1 MAHNNK
7 RIEGSF
13 SQGWPFA
20 AFITALAFGSF
31 ALAGFIHKKTFHS
44 PNDVSAPYRK
54 GEEHGAAKPGE
65 KGAEKGAEASKGGEG
80 R

>member
-1 MAHNNK
+1 MAHNGK

-31 ALAGFIHKKTFHS
+31 AMAGYIHKRTFRS

-54 GEEHGAAKPGE
+54 GEEHGAKPGE
-65 KGAEKGAEASKGGEG
+65 KGEGKDTGAVKTTH
-80 R
+80 

>member
-1 MAHNNK
+1 MAHNGK

-13 SQGWPFA
+13 SQGWRFA

-31 ALAGFIHKKTFHS
+31 AMAGYIHKKTFRS

-65 KGAEKGAEASKGGEG
+65 KAAEKGAEAGKEAH
-80 R
+80 